1 MAIDQALL
9 ESVAAGESGPV
20 LRLYRWRPATVT
32 LGYAQRGP
40 RVVNLR
46 TCRELGL
53 DVVRRC
59 TGGRAVLHDD
69 EVTYA
74 VVAPTG
80 NGLFPH
86 SVLESYRM
94 IARALCQVYH
104 ALGIRAQLAP
114 GRQPGV
120 RGGAAEQSA
129 CFTAPGQ
136 YELVYEG
143 CKLAGCAQ
151 KRVPGGFLQHGSLPV
166 NLDLARLYAA
176 LDTERR
182 LSPAAGARVLAG
194 HVGWINRWLEEPVG
208 IDRVEELLLQAFAS
222 VMGAELVPSRLT
234 AAEEKRARQ
243 LLDERYC
250 RDEWNLKG
258 LAACRENRADRSTG
272 W

>member
-9 ESVAAGESGPV
+9 ESVAAGRSGPV

-32 LGYAQRGP
+32 LGYAQRGE
-40 RVVNLR
+40 RVVNLQA
-46 TCRELGL
+46 CRKLGL

-80 NGLFPH
+80 GGLFPH

-94 IARALCQVYH
+94 IARALCGIYH
-104 ALGIRAQLAP
+104 ALGLEARLAP

-136 YELVYEG
+136 YELVYRG

-151 KRVPGGFLQHGSLPV
+151 KRVPGAFLQHGSLPV

-176 LDTERR
+176 LDTEGRF
-182 LSPAAGARVLAG
+182 SPEAGARVLAG
-194 HVGWINRWLEEPVG
+194 HVGWINRWLDTPVSVS
-208 IDRVEELLLQAFAS
+208 RVEEILLQSFSA
-222 VMGAELVPSRLT
+222 VMEADLVPSRLT
-234 AAEEKRARQ
+234 AAEEDRARQ
-243 LLDERYC
+243 LLADCYA

-258 LAACRENRADRSTG
+258 LVCEPAPER
-272 W
+272 